1 MKPLL
6 SFFLIILTAF
16 SPALVRAQEPDEVIR
31 VRSNEVRLDVVV
43 KDKKGH
49 QIRDLKATD
58 FEVFEDGVPQ
68 KIESFRFVTRE
79 SARTTSE
86 SKDQKSGVVT
96 SDTAPIPKRSTP
108 SVTAL
113 VFDRLSPEARALARK
128 AGLAYAQQDMGA
140 GSFTGVFGIDQ
151 TLRTIQGFTDNT
163 ELIKDAVDRATTVA
177 TSTYASDAAKR
188 RENTERSIALDQQIS
203 SSASTAQAAGAA
215 QNGAGAT
222 AAGEAAGQ
230 AAAQQKFLEMQNEM
244 LDHFE
249 RLERDQ
255 EGFATINSLLAVISP
270 MQNLPGR

>member
-1 MKPLL
+1 MKSFLSLL
-6 SFFLIILTAF
+6 LIITTGF
-16 SPALVRAQEPDEVIR
+16 SPALTRGQTTPQDQDDVIR

-43 KDKKGH
+43 KDKKGRP
-49 QIRDLKATD
+49 IRDLKAAD
-58 FEVFEDGVPQ
+58 FEVLEDGVAQ
-68 KIESFRFVTRE
+68 KIESFRFVSRE
-79 SARTTSE
+79 AVPDGASE
-86 SKDQKSGVVT
+86 SKDGKSP
-96 SDTAPIPKRSTP
+96 TAPTTP
-108 SVTAL
+108 TGPAPPRRTTPTVTAL

-163 ELIKDAVDRATTVA
+163 ELIKDAVDRATTAA

-230 AAAQQKFLEMQNEM
+230 AAAQQKFLEMQ
-244 LDHFE
+244 
-249 RLERDQ
+249 
-255 EGFATINSLLAVISP
+255 
-270 MQNLPGR
+270 